1 MAWELVRNGNET
13 WGGGRGC
20 VCQGSG
26 PPQDRSGVQRVVW
39 IIESE
44 KLCLVHHDWLPGSSC
59 EFEEEKEPM
68 IKINGRHT
76 SFRNPNNATGV
87 TSGTQLGGRG
97 SREAGQVLAGGT
109 APSGD
114 CHHRCIGSFTKIGAW
129 MTGLEGGAQ
138 PTSGCEWVF
147 ALRSKGTG

>member
-1 MAWELVRNGNET
+1 MCA
-13 WGGGRGC
+13 RG
-20 VCQGSG
+20 QD
-26 PPQDRSGVQRVVW
+26 PPGQKSARGVQRVVW

-76 SFRNPNNATGV
+76 SFRNPNNATRV

-147 ALRSKGTG
+147 ALRSKGTE